1 MPGGNT
7 IIRVKPVGAGGGGV
21 ESSAKDMTDNEAG
34 LRYLPTGESV
44 GPGGGGRI
52 DIVEGNFMG
61 KSFDYM
67 DSVVPPE
74 IDNEQLYSAF
84 LPSRVEAFMSGYN
97 VNLLAYG
104 QTGTGKTHT
113 MLGTPGVMKRAG
125 RGDYGMSVHKDYGI
139 FPRAALDIFLQYKQL
154 SSSSENETYVLTAH
168 SVELSML
175 LGNQDMLNRKSG
187 DNGVQG
193 LLKQN
198 QYGVCIDKS
207 AKPNRMFGMEEL
219 ILDADADLLRFFSGI
234 SERCTTGT
242 GLNQY
247 SSRSHCFIVLTLY
260 CYNPTSEMMWSSRF
274 QFVDLAGSEKLE
286 DAHGDKDYRNSTES
300 FQGMLVNYSLM
311 MLGQAIRALLD
322 ARRSKRKFS
331 FRAYLFDLVL
341 LLSESLTGEAL
352 TAVFI
357 CVSQAP
363 ANAATTF
370 NTLDFGKMFS
380 KLKLRKKKVKP
391 VSIKRLVSG
400 ATKLLNDAEKALK
413 NNPPAKYRMMRQGQ
427 VIDNQQKLNILQRL
441 LSGVKGGKG

>member
-1 MPGGNT
+1 MWKAVPKGM
-7 IIRVKPVGAGGGGV
+7 K
-21 ESSAKDMTDNEAG
+21 DNEAG
-34 LRYLPTGESV
+34 LRYLTGERV

-52 DIVEGNFMG
+52 DIVGGNFGG

-67 DSVVPPE
+67 DNVVPPE
-74 IDNEQLYSAF
+74 TDNEQLYSVF
-84 LPSRVEAFMSGYN
+84 LPSRVEAFMGGYN

-125 RGDYGMSVHKDYGI
+125 RGDYGMTVHQDYGI
-139 FPRAALDIFLQYKQL
+139 FPRAALDIFSRYKQL
-154 SSSSENETYVLTAH
+154 SSSSANETYVLTAH

-175 LGNQDMLNRKSG
+175 LGNQDMLNRKFG
-187 DNGVQG
+187 DQGIQG

-207 AKPNRMFGMEEL
+207 AKPSRMYGMEEL

-234 SERCTTGT
+234 SERCTVGT

-260 CYNPTSEMMWSSRF
+260 CYNPANEMVWSSRF
-274 QFVDLAGSEKLE
+274 QFVDLAGSEKLQ
-286 DAHGDKDYRNSTES
+286 DAHGDKDYRVSLEST
-300 FQGMLVNYSLM
+300 QGMIVNYSLT
-311 MLGQAIRALLD
+311 MLGQAIRGLLD

-331 FRAYLFDLVL
+331 FRAFLFDLVL
-341 LLSESLTGEAL
+341 LLSESLTGEAF
-352 TAVFI
+352 TAFFI

-363 ANAATTF
+363 ANAATTY
-370 NTLDFGKMFS
+370 NALDFGKIFS

-391 VSIKRLVSG
+391 VPMKSLLV
-400 ATKLLNDAEKALK
+400 K
-413 NNPPAKYRMMRQGQ
+413 
-427 VIDNQQKLNILQRL
+427 QR
-441 LSGVKGGKG
+441 SF